1 MADVL
6 NRARMTIASTGT
18 GDVTF
23 GSAVTNYQSFADAG
37 AVDTGVYHYVI
48 EDGSAWE
55 IGTLVYTASG
65 TTGARTVTES
75 TNVDA
80 ALNLTSGAEI
90 YSAVTKATID
100 DKEPANTY
108 ILKSDEHATLTA
120 GFDSDIEVLGTIT
133 SGTVTP
139 EVDADTKGNFKTL
152 TNNGAFTL
160 APPSTSSSCTILI
173 QVTNDAAAGA
183 ITTSGFTVVNGDAYE
198 TTSGNDYFFHIK
210 KVGGFTSLTIEALQ

>member
-1 MADVL
+1 
-6 NRARMTIASTGT
+6 MTIASTGT

-75 TNVDA
+75 TNGDA

-90 YSAVTKATID
+90 YSAVTKAAID
-100 DKEPANTY
+100 DKEPANAD
-108 ILKSDEHATLTA
+108 ILKADTHDTLAA
-120 GFDSDIEVLGTIT
+120 GYDSGEEALGTIT
-133 SGTVTP
+133 TGTVTP
-139 EVDADTKGNFKTL
+139 EVDADTKPNFKVL

-160 APPSTSSSCTILI
+160 APPATSSATTIRI
-173 QVTNDAAAGA
+173 HVINAASAGA
-183 ITTSGFTVVNGDAYE
+183 ITTTGFDKVIDPDTYA
-198 TTSGNDYFFHIK
+198 TTNAKEYFFYIDHNSTRD
-210 KVGGFTSLTIEALQ
+210 VLTIREIV